1 MRAFATGFVFVALG
15 CSSARVGAGN
25 PARPD
30 LENSGGPSITFPAHF
45 AEGNTGKAEDGGAA
59 GAAAS
64 TNARTSA
71 TRSGRKSPATMP
83 DPDPPLKT
91 ALQWEYRLEY
101 AKGNIR
107 VAGVR
112 RVELDRP
119 VVTARH
125 LGRFAFELW
134 IGAELVDRV
143 RFDFPLL
150 AADLPPD
157 GVRRPLHDSPRFGPG
172 AETSQRVLVPSSD
185 RATSAMLVD
194 RLTGSR
200 VPVPWPP
207 DAVATDAAN
216 GANTTGEPAKGPPE
230 R

>member
-1 MRAFATGFVFVALG
+1 MRALVAGLVFSALG
-15 CSSARVGAGN
+15 CSSARVGASN
-25 PARPD
+25 PARSD
-30 LENSGGPSITFPAHF
+30 SENLGGPSITFPAHF
-45 AEGNTGKAEDGGAA
+45 AEGNTGKTEDGGAS
-59 GAAAS
+59 AAAAATS
-64 TNARTSA
+64 RTGS
-71 TRSGRKSPATMP
+71 KPPATVP

-172 AETSQRVLVPSSD
+172 AETSQRVLVPASD
-185 RATSAMLVD
+185 RATSAVLVD

-200 VPVPWPP
+200 IPVTWPP
-207 DAVATDAAN
+207 DPSKTLAPDVTV
-216 GANTTGEPAKGPPE
+216 EPVKSPSG

>member
-1 MRAFATGFVFVALG
+1 MRAFAKCFVLAAVG

-30 LENSGGPSITFPAHF
+30 LENAGGPSITFPAHF

-59 GAAAS
+59 PTLAS
-64 TNARTSA
+64 TPP
-71 TRSGRKSPATMP
+71 SGRKPPATVP

-91 ALQWEYRLEY
+91 ALQWEYLLEY
-101 AKGNIR
+101 VKGDIR

-150 AADLPPD
+150 AADPAPD

-172 AETSQRVLVPSSD
+172 AETSQRVLVPASD
-185 RATSAMLVD
+185 RATSAVLID

-200 VPVPWPP
+200 VPLPWPP
-207 DAVATDAAN
+207 DPSRARAPDVTK
-216 GANTTGEPAKGPPE
+216 EPATSPRE
-230 R
+230 H